1 MKERRLFSRHSIG
14 TRIAALFMLLI
25 LVITAVMTYVSIS
38 VLTNELLDNATEYTE
53 QLIRRVNAEL
63 DMYVEYMKDISD
75 FIVDNGA
82 VAAYLR
88 AANEH
93 RLTDAA
99 CRDAQEQLAAAQKI
113 RSEITAIALIPES
126 GGALFGSEGASLNTY
141 SNYQN
146 ADWYQAALQEPHEV
160 QVSSSRVENLIAG
173 QYNWVVS
180 FSKAVFDRAGNM
192 QGVLLID
199 LNYQIIDR
207 LCADIQLG
215 SRGYIYLLDQTGG
228 ILWHPQQDLIYA
240 GLKQENV
247 AEVLSAADGRMLS
260 GKGQARRLYVAC
272 ESEAT
277 GWTAVGVAYTQELL
291 RSQDRIYKT
300 YLLIAAAALVLALV
314 FALQLSRSIAEP
326 IRRLMQTMRRVEEG
340 DLHVRSQVSSR
351 TELGQLSDSF
361 DHMIAKT
368 AELMDERL
376 RSEEQ
381 KRKSEWKA
389 LQAQIQPHFLYN
401 TLDSIIWMSHAG
413 RNEEVVEMTS
423 ALALL
428 LRSSIGDGSDTNTLK
443 KEIAHVR
450 SYLTIQKMRYNE
462 KLRYE
467 IDLDPQTEDCL
478 LPKLILQP
486 LVENA
491 IYHGIKVKQQGGTVR
506 IESLLEEDRLL
517 ITVED
522 DGIGM
527 TPEQLETILDKK
539 ESDAESTK
547 IGVYNVNERLQ
558 LFFGPDAAMKYYS
571 TPGKRTMVM
580 LVLPIV
586 RERRRTA
593 MRKVKLTVFGLMF
606 CLLLHLTGCAAA
618 QKPLRV
624 TLVLKTVTEVAE
636 FWGTLLSG
644 VEKAAEE
651 YGVELEVLT
660 SPREIDIDKQI
671 DLIRQVTEDKPD
683 VMILSAADYDRCAEA
698 TEEAIAAGIGVVAID
713 TDVNAAGRACYVGS
727 NNYQIGLEMGRA
739 MTSYLPDG
747 GKVAVIQHMLT
758 TTTGIERTRGVL
770 DALGE
775 AGNIEIFGSFC
786 CDNSTEQAQTIT
798 TELLSADPEIRGFV
812 CTNEVCNVGAA
823 NALVDLG
830 LGGKVYVVGCDNS
843 QRQIQFLEQ
852 NIIQAIVTQRP
863 FNMGYMAVQQAV
875 RVANGEQTDDFV
887 EVSCV
892 LITRENMY
900 TQENQKLLFPVL
912 R

>member
-63 DMYVEYMKDISD
+63 DMYVEYMKDISG

-586 RERRRTA
+586 RE
-593 MRKVKLTVFGLMF
+593 KEENS
-606 CLLLHLTGCAAA
+606 H
-618 QKPLRV
+618 
-624 TLVLKTVTEVAE
+624 AE
-636 FWGTLLSG
+636 G
-644 VEKAAEE
+644 
-651 YGVELEVLT
+651 
-660 SPREIDIDKQI
+660 
-671 DLIRQVTEDKPD
+671 
-683 VMILSAADYDRCAEA
+683 
-698 TEEAIAAGIGVVAID
+698 
-713 TDVNAAGRACYVGS
+713 
-727 NNYQIGLEMGRA
+727 
-739 MTSYLPDG
+739 
-747 GKVAVIQHMLT
+747 
-758 TTTGIERTRGVL
+758 
-770 DALGE
+770 
-775 AGNIEIFGSFC
+775 
-786 CDNSTEQAQTIT
+786 
-798 TELLSADPEIRGFV
+798 
-812 CTNEVCNVGAA
+812 
-823 NALVDLG
+823 
-830 LGGKVYVVGCDNS
+830 
-843 QRQIQFLEQ
+843 
-852 NIIQAIVTQRP
+852 
-863 FNMGYMAVQQAV
+863 
-875 RVANGEQTDDFV
+875 
-887 EVSCV
+887 
-892 LITRENMY
+892 
-900 TQENQKLLFPVL
+900 
-912 R
+912 

>member
-1 MKERRLFSRHSIG
+1 MPIGVIVNCISVLAGGVIGSALGQVLPNSLKEHLPTLFGMCSIAIG
-14 TRIAALFMLLI
+14 INSIIKAVSMTAVVLAI
-25 LVITAVMTYVSIS
+25 LVGFTIGHLLHLEDWASRFFHRLVKTMHLGGDNIDMEFYITAV
-38 VLTNELLDNATEYTE
+38 
-53 QLIRRVNAEL
+53 
-63 DMYVEYMKDISD
+63 
-75 FIVDNGA
+75 
-82 VAAYLR
+82 
-88 AANEH
+88 
-93 RLTDAA
+93 
-99 CRDAQEQLAAAQKI
+99 
-113 RSEITAIALIPES
+113 
-126 GGALFGSEGASLNTY
+126 ALFCCSGFGWYSTLTEG
-141 SNYQN
+141 
-146 ADWYQAALQEPHEV
+146 
-160 QVSSSRVENLIAG
+160 IAG
-173 QYNWVVS
+173 DPNLL
-180 FSKAVFDRAGNM
+180 FSKAVLDRAGNM

-215 SRGYIYLLDQTGG
+215 SRGYIYLIDQSGG

-240 GLKQENV
+240 GLKEENV
-247 AEVLSAADGRMLS
+247 AEVLAAADGRTLS
-260 GKGQARRLYVAC
+260 GKGRMRRLYVAC
-272 ESEAT
+272 ASEAT

-300 YLLIAAAALVLALV
+300 YLLIAAAALILALV
-314 FALQLSRSIAEP
+314 FALQLSRSIAGP
-326 IRRLMQTMRRVEEG
+326 IRRLMQTMRRVEDG

-413 RNEEVVEMTS
+413 RNAEVVEMTS

-522 DGIGM
+522 DGVGM

-558 LFFGPDAAMKYYS
+558 LFFGPDAVMKYYS
-571 TPGKRTMVM
+571 TPGVRTMVM

-586 RERRRTA
+586 RGKEEDS
-593 MRKVKLTVFGLMF
+593 
-606 CLLLHLTGCAAA
+606 H
-618 QKPLRV
+618 
-624 TLVLKTVTEVAE
+624 AE
-636 FWGTLLSG
+636 
-644 VEKAAEE
+644 
-651 YGVELEVLT
+651 
-660 SPREIDIDKQI
+660 D
-671 DLIRQVTEDKPD
+671 
-683 VMILSAADYDRCAEA
+683 
-698 TEEAIAAGIGVVAID
+698 
-713 TDVNAAGRACYVGS
+713 
-727 NNYQIGLEMGRA
+727 
-739 MTSYLPDG
+739 
-747 GKVAVIQHMLT
+747 
-758 TTTGIERTRGVL
+758 
-770 DALGE
+770 
-775 AGNIEIFGSFC
+775 
-786 CDNSTEQAQTIT
+786 
-798 TELLSADPEIRGFV
+798 
-812 CTNEVCNVGAA
+812 
-823 NALVDLG
+823 
-830 LGGKVYVVGCDNS
+830 
-843 QRQIQFLEQ
+843 
-852 NIIQAIVTQRP
+852 
-863 FNMGYMAVQQAV
+863 
-875 RVANGEQTDDFV
+875 
-887 EVSCV
+887 
-892 LITRENMY
+892 
-900 TQENQKLLFPVL
+900 
-912 R
+912 

>member
-1 MKERRLFSRHSIG
+1 MTEARLFSRHSIG

-25 LVITAVMTYVSIS
+25 LVITAAMTYVSIS
-38 VLTNELLDNATEYTE
+38 VSTNELLDSSTEYTE

-99 CRDAQEQLAAAQKI
+99 CREAQEQLAAAQKI

-141 SNYQN
+141 SNYRD
-146 ADWYQAALQEPHEV
+146 ATWYQAALREPNEV

-180 FSKAVFDRAGNM
+180 FSKAVLDRAGNM

-215 SRGYIYLLDQTGG
+215 SRGYIYLIDQSGG

-240 GLKQENV
+240 GLKEENV
-247 AEVLSAADGRMLS
+247 AEVLAAADGRTLS
-260 GKGQARRLYVAC
+260 GKGRMRRLYVAC
-272 ESEAT
+272 ASEAT

-300 YLLIAAAALVLALV
+300 YLLIAAAALILALV
-314 FALQLSRSIAEP
+314 FALQLSRSIAGP
-326 IRRLMQTMRRVEEG
+326 IRRLMQTMRRVEDG

-413 RNEEVVEMTS
+413 RNAEVVEMTS

-522 DGIGM
+522 DGVGM

-558 LFFGPDAAMKYYS
+558 LFFGPDAVCAQWSCSCCPLY
-571 TPGKRTMVM
+571 V
-580 LVLPIV
+580 
-586 RERRRTA
+586 ERRRTA
-593 MRKVKLTVFGLMF
+593 MRRIKKCTVFLLLL
-606 CLLLHLTGCAAA
+606 CLLLNLAGCAAA

-651 YGVELEVLT
+651 YGVELKVLT

-671 DLIRQVTEDKPD
+671 ELIRQVTADKPD

-713 TDVNAAGRACYVGS
+713 TDVNAAGRACFVGS
-727 NNYQIGLEMGRA
+727 NSYEIGLEMGRA
-739 MTSYLPDG
+739 MASYLPEG

-770 DALGE
+770 DALNE
-775 AGNIEIFGSFC
+775 AGNIEILGSFC

-823 NALVDLG
+823 NALVELG
-830 LGGKVYVVGCDNS
+830 MGGRVYVVGCDNS

-863 FNMGYMAVQQAV
+863 FNMGYVAVQQAV

>member
-1 MKERRLFSRHSIG
+1 MTEARLFSRHSIG

-25 LVITAVMTYVSIS
+25 LVITAAMTYVSIS
-38 VLTNELLDNATEYTE
+38 VLTNELLDSSTEYTE

-99 CRDAQEQLAAAQKI
+99 CREAQEQLAAAQKI

-146 ADWYQAALQEPHEV
+146 ADWYQAALREPNEV

-180 FSKAVFDRAGNM
+180 FSKAVLDRAGNM

-215 SRGYIYLLDQTGG
+215 SRGYIYLIDQSGG

-240 GLKQENV
+240 GLKEENV
-247 AEVLSAADGRMLS
+247 AEVLAAADGRTLS
-260 GKGQARRLYVAC
+260 GKGRMRRLYVAC
-272 ESEAT
+272 ASEAT

-300 YLLIAAAALVLALV
+300 YLLIAAAALILALV
-314 FALQLSRSIAEP
+314 FALQLSRSIAGP
-326 IRRLMQTMRRVEEG
+326 IRRLMQTMRRVEDG

-413 RNEEVVEMTS
+413 RNAEVVEMTS

-522 DGIGM
+522 DGVGM
-527 TPEQLETILDKK
+527 TPEQLETLVNDLVDEYVTENLPGMTVRMEYLVARIRRNLVGLLGFIQRDLHQSGFQPVAFELRIDDRPDADAPGAPRIDPVELCDDAGHTVRVVGTIDRVDAMPLEKLGKTYLRVVDYKTGGKEFKLKEVYCGLDCQMLLYLFTLERNAGAQFPGAAAAGVEYLLADPAP
-539 ESDAESTK
+539 ESVERRELTEDGDPTPSYPMNGLLLDEESIYRAMDTKGTGEFVPLNFNAKTGKVTNGKSTLADEAKLGRIRDHLDGLLIDMAANLYSGKIDAEPLCVGNKSPCA
-547 IGVYNVNERLQ
+547 YCD
-558 LFFGPDAAMKYYS
+558 F
-571 TPGKRTMVM
+571 
-580 LVLPIV
+580 
-586 RERRRTA
+586 RTA
-593 MRKVKLTVFGLMF
+593 
-606 CLLLHLTGCAAA
+606 CAH
-618 QKPLRV
+618 R
-624 TLVLKTVTEVAE
+624 
-636 FWGTLLSG
+636 
-644 VEKAAEE
+644 
-651 YGVELEVLT
+651 
-660 SPREIDIDKQI
+660 
-671 DLIRQVTEDKPD
+671 
-683 VMILSAADYDRCAEA
+683 
-698 TEEAIAAGIGVVAID
+698 
-713 TDVNAAGRACYVGS
+713 
-727 NNYQIGLEMGRA
+727 
-739 MTSYLPDG
+739 DG
-747 GKVAVIQHMLT
+747 EH
-758 TTTGIERTRGVL
+758 ERT
-770 DALGE
+770 
-775 AGNIEIFGSFC
+775 I
-786 CDNSTEQAQTIT
+786 TIKD
-798 TELLSADPEIRGFV
+798 DPFAE
-812 CTNEVCNVGAA
+812 
-823 NALVDLG
+823 
-830 LGGKVYVVGCDNS
+830 
-843 QRQIQFLEQ
+843 
-852 NIIQAIVTQRP
+852 
-863 FNMGYMAVQQAV
+863 
-875 RVANGEQTDDFV
+875 
-887 EVSCV
+887 
-892 LITRENMY
+892 
-900 TQENQKLLFPVL
+900 
-912 R
+912 

>member
-14 TRIAALFMLLI
+14 TQIAALFMLLI
-25 LVITAVMTYVSIS
+25 LVITGAMTYVSIS
-38 VLTNELLDNATEYTE
+38 VSTNELLDNSTEYTE

-82 VAAYLR
+82 VAAYLS

-99 CRDAQEQLAAAQKI
+99 CRSAQEQLAAAQKI

-141 SNYQN
+141 SNYRD
-146 ADWYQAALQEPHEV
+146 AEWYRAALREPHEV

-180 FSKAVFDRAGNM
+180 FSRAVFDRAGNM

-207 LCADIQLG
+207 LCAEIQLG
-215 SRGYIYLLDQTGG
+215 SRGYIYLIDQTGG

-240 GLKQENV
+240 GLKEENV
-247 AEVLSAADGRMLS
+247 AEVLAANNGRTLS
-260 GKGQARRLYVAC
+260 GKGGGRRLYVAC

-291 RSQDRIYKT
+291 RSQDRIYTT
-300 YLLIAAAALVLALV
+300 YLLIAAAALVFALV
-314 FALQLSRSIAEP
+314 FALQLSRSIAGP
-326 IRRLMQTMRRVEEG
+326 IRRLMQTMQRVEDG

-351 TELGQLSDSF
+351 TELGQLSASF

-467 IDLDPQTEDCL
+467 IDLDQQTEDCL

-522 DGIGM
+522 DGVGM

-539 ESDAESTK
+539 ESDAESSK

-558 LFFGPDAAMKYYS
+558 LFFGPEAVMKYYS

-580 LVLPIV
+580 LVLPII
-586 RERRRTA
+586 RE
-593 MRKVKLTVFGLMF
+593 KEKES
-606 CLLLHLTGCAAA
+606 H
-618 QKPLRV
+618 
-624 TLVLKTVTEVAE
+624 AE
-636 FWGTLLSG
+636 G
-644 VEKAAEE
+644 
-651 YGVELEVLT
+651 
-660 SPREIDIDKQI
+660 
-671 DLIRQVTEDKPD
+671 
-683 VMILSAADYDRCAEA
+683 
-698 TEEAIAAGIGVVAID
+698 
-713 TDVNAAGRACYVGS
+713 
-727 NNYQIGLEMGRA
+727 
-739 MTSYLPDG
+739 
-747 GKVAVIQHMLT
+747 
-758 TTTGIERTRGVL
+758 
-770 DALGE
+770 
-775 AGNIEIFGSFC
+775 
-786 CDNSTEQAQTIT
+786 
-798 TELLSADPEIRGFV
+798 
-812 CTNEVCNVGAA
+812 
-823 NALVDLG
+823 
-830 LGGKVYVVGCDNS
+830 
-843 QRQIQFLEQ
+843 
-852 NIIQAIVTQRP
+852 
-863 FNMGYMAVQQAV
+863 
-875 RVANGEQTDDFV
+875 
-887 EVSCV
+887 
-892 LITRENMY
+892 
-900 TQENQKLLFPVL
+900 
-912 R
+912 

>member
-558 LFFGPDAAMKYYS
+558 LFFGPDAVMKYYS

-775 AGNIEIFGSFC
+775 AGNIEILGSFC